1 MTPIRRILVPIDFSE
16 GSEDALLAAM
26 SLAEKLGAK
35 FAVLHVHEAPT
46 FMGPD
51 LELEPPLA
59 TQPLIEMEREITER
73 LKMRLELFIRNVTNA
88 EIPDLEIY
96 ERAGEPSKAIVDAA
110 KEANIDLIV
119 MGTHGRTG
127 LKHFVLGSVAE
138 RVVRHAPCPVLTVR
152 LGDRQAAA

>member
-26 SLAEKLGAK
+26 GLAAKLDAK
-35 FAVLHVHEAPT
+35 IAVLHVHEAPT
-46 FMGPD
+46 FMGPE
-51 LELEPPLA
+51 LETEPPLA

-73 LKMRLELFIRNVTNA
+73 LKMRLELFIRKVTNQ

-96 ERAGEPSKAIVDAA
+96 ERAGEPSKAIVEAA
-110 KEANIDLIV
+110 KDVNTDLIV

-152 LGDRQAAA
+152 LGERQAAA